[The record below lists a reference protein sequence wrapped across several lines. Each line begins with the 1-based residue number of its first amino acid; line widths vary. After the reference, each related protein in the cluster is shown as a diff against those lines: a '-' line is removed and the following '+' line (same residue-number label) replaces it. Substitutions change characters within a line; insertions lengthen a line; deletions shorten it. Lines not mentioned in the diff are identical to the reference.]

1 MIVVGT
7 TLSAMAMSDDD
18 AWRGWLL
25 NARELREQTPE
36 DVHFFAAIETDRRGI
51 RPFGPLIIELDR
63 LAREGGDSLGR
74 RWPGNWTFSLDDL
87 RTAVTFDNR
96 LRHITLGQNI
106 VRDFALS
113 HGASHLLFMAAD
125 CAYEPDGLQRL
136 LDLRVAMVGGH
147 VSTYCLDGPIASRF
161 IPDYGNQIREHMP
174 SMAYCLIRR
183 DLLQRVPFR
192 WDGDAGMSD
201 DPAYAFDAEALG
213 HTPYVHHGVLGR
225 HYPECIGDY
234 ESRGY
239 DTEVIR

>member
-25 NARELREQTPE
+25 NASELREQTPE

-51 RPFGPLIIELDR
+51 RPFGPLVVE
-63 LAREGGDSLGR
+63 LGR
-74 RWPGNWTFSLDDL
+74 LNQGSGLPAWWEFSLDDH

-161 IPDYGNQIREHMP
+161 IPEYGTEVREHMP

-192 WDGDAGMSD
+192 WDDDAGMSD

-239 DTEVIR
+239 DTEVVR

>member
-25 NARELREQTPE
+25 NARELREQTAE
-36 DVHFFAAIETDRRGI
+36 EVHFFAAIETDRRGL
-51 RPFGPLIIELDR
+51 RPFGPLVVE
-63 LAREGGDSLGR
+63 LGR
-74 RWPGNWTFSLDDL
+74 LNQGSGLPAWWEFSLDDH

-147 VSTYCLDGPIASRF
+147 VPTYCLDGPPTPEFA
-161 IPDYGNQIREHMP
+161 PEDVREHMP

-192 WDGDAGMSD
+192 WDIDAGMSD
-201 DPAYAFDAEALG
+201 DPAYAFDAAHLG

>member
-25 NARELREQTPE
+25 NARELREQTAE
-36 DVHFFAAIETDRRGI
+36 EVHFFAAIETDRRGI
-51 RPFGPLIIELDR
+51 RPFGPLVIELDR

-74 RWPGNWTFSLDDL
+74 RWPDHWTFSLDDG
-87 RTAVTFDNR
+87 RTEVNFDNR

-113 HGASHLLFMAAD
+113 NGATHLLFMAAD

-147 VSTYCLDGPIASRF
+147 VSTYCLDGPPVPEFS
-161 IPDYGNQIREHMP
+161 PEDVREHMP

-192 WDGDAGMSD
+192 WDDDAGMSD
-201 DPAYAFDAEALG
+201 DPAYAFDAENLG
-213 HTPYVHHGVLGR
+213 HTPVVHHGVLGR
-225 HYPECIGDY
+225 HYPEAIGDY

-239 DTEVIR
+239 DTEVVR